1 MALLPVTDVYQ
12 KEETNISSVYTI
24 APGPL
29 VSYYKL
35 PAFNDA
41 TFTTSSLSHLWGH
54 LSLRTQ
60 GDYNTVNQTFGNGG
74 WLGTALEPLVEAFGT
89 YGAIGFSVNN
99 TRYRTQIHGSNIG
112 VMIPVNSTFSG
123 STSGLSATTL
133 YSSLVYNSDNLTKN
147 PASLC
152 SGTIADSVI
161 SDSSREWTND
171 QGIGFQFLQGTNP
184 NPNDASYTYYDS
196 GIVYLMS
203 DVVYNTFSGATG
215 SSSSWNYLFGQT
227 NKYANGARQI
237 STDPSNT
244 QYAGTGGYDRIAGVV
259 FLNFG
264 FGIIFDKQ
272 LVQAFDQTKLNGDW
286 TTITGA
292 TTTSGFTNFVG
303 ADYDIAEILNIDIVA
318 KPDEWPASS
327 NSSYIGTGED
337 CGVAVSTI
345 ALYDEIGQCLAIAK
359 PDEAIIK
366 EQGQYLILN
375 LKIPVSE
382 DIQSSL
388 ADTIVRNDCGVSGIP
403 C

>member
-1 MALLPVTDVYQ
+1 MALLPVSDVYQ
-12 KEETNISSVYTI
+12 QEKIDISTVYTI
-24 APGPL
+24 APGSL

-35 PAFNDA
+35 PAYNDA

-89 YGAIGFSVNN
+89 YGAIAFSVNN
-99 TRYRTQIHGSNIG
+99 TRYRTQVYGQNIG
-112 VMIPVNSTFSG
+112 MMIPINSTFSG

-133 YSSLVYNSDNLTKN
+133 YSSLVYNSDNLTIN
-147 PASLC
+147 PTSLC
-152 SGTIADSVI
+152 SGTKADSYKSEPSI
-161 SDSSREWTND
+161 PWTND

-184 NPNDASYTYYDS
+184 NPNDTNYPYYDS
-196 GIVYLMS
+196 GVVYLMS
-203 DVVYNTFSGATG
+203 NVVYNTFSGATG
-215 SSSSWNYLFGQT
+215 SSSSWGYLFGQT

-244 QYAGTGGYDRIAGVV
+244 QYTGTGGYDRIAGVM

-272 LVQAFDQTKLNGDW
+272 LVQAFDTTKLTGNY

-292 TTTSGFTNFVG
+292 TTTSGYTNFVG
-303 ADYDIAEILNIDIVA
+303 ADYDIAEILNIDIIA
-318 KPDEWPASS
+318 KPEEWPASS
-327 NSSYIGTGED
+327 NSSYVGTGED

-345 ALYDEIGQCLAIAK
+345 TLHGEDGQCLAIAK
-359 PDEAIIK
+359 PDMAIVK

-388 ADTIVRNDCGVSGIP
+388 ADTVGRTDCGVSGIP